1 MGKELPQGYRLG
13 DYSIERLLTRSGL
26 QTVYA
31 GQQVSSSR
39 ACRITVFNVD
49 PDGEPWQRFKSDLEQ
64 VKALSHPFVAECL
77 DVATSENGLAYAA
90 FAQPAGEDLA
100 ARLRRGGALTLR
112 ESLVLSRQV
121 AAALHAAHRIDV
133 LHRDLTPENIYLVK
147 SEAGASEPEYERVL
161 LYGFGASRLF
171 ESAFEGAGLFGHPE
185 YMAPEQITGLSF
197 DIGPA
202 ADQYA
207 LALVVYQVLSAS
219 QPFRAESPGSALL
232 KVVRTSPEHLRALRP
247 DLPTHVDAA
256 VNRGL
261 AKERTAR
268 FPDLPAFIAALEAG
282 ERLPPALIAAT
293 QPWLGGSASTD
304 EALNRAMAAGS
315 VTPSLGVV
323 AQGLSQ
329 GADQSSPIPEIVE
342 DSATVPNTM
351 EAVMKLALPPEK
363 SSPGLSVKNAVQ
375 REPSG
380 PLEIELEAIDPTPPP
395 LDVPKILGPDGPS
408 SPGGRSGPSRPARA
422 AAGNNLAMRSGEAN
436 PVGTKTD
443 ALASKTDQDGSSVIV
458 TATVDRPRPQSGLM
472 RGVERGIFL
481 GIGLLLGYFLHAL
494 MR

>member
-13 DYSIERLLTRSGL
+13 DYSIERLLTRNGL
-26 QTVYA
+26 QAVYL

-49 PDGEPWQRFKSDLEQ
+49 PDGEAWQRFKSDLEQ

-77 DVATSENGLAYAA
+77 EVATGEGGQAFAA

-100 ARLRRGGALTLR
+100 TRLRRGGALTLR

-147 SEAGASEPEYERVL
+147 TEAGAPEPEYEQVL

-171 ESAFEGAGLFGHPE
+171 ESALSGAGLFGHPE
-185 YMAPEQITGLSF
+185 YMAPEQITGLAF

-219 QPFRAESPGSALL
+219 QPFRAESAGAALL

-268 FPDLPAFIAALEAG
+268 FPDLPTFIASLETG
-282 ERLPPALIAAT
+282 EKLPPALIAVT
-293 QPWLGGSASTD
+293 EPWLGGSASTD

-323 AQGLSQ
+323 AQGLAQ
-329 GADQSSPIPEIVE
+329 VPDQSAPVPEIVE

-351 EAVMKLALPPEK
+351 EAVMKLALPPEP
-363 SSPGLSVKNAVQ
+363 SSPGFSGKHAAP

-380 PLEIELEAIDPTPPP
+380 PLEIEMEAIDPTPPP
-395 LDVPKILGPDGPS
+395 MDVPKLPGRDAPP
-408 SPGGRSGPSRPARA
+408 SPGARSGPNRARPAV
-422 AAGNNLAMRSGEAN
+422 GNNLAMRSGETSA
-436 PVGTKTD
+436 VQDKKEIS
-443 ALASKTDQDGSSVIV
+443 LAGKTDQDGANVIV

-481 GIGLLLGYFLHAL
+481 GIGLLLGYILHAL

>member
-1 MGKELPQGYRLG
+1 MGKELPQGHRLG
-13 DYSIERLLTRSGL
+13 DYSIERLLTRNGL
-26 QTVYA
+26 QTVYL
-31 GQQVSSSR
+31 GQQVSSRR

-49 PDGEPWQRFKSDLEQ
+49 ADGEPWQRFKSDLEQ

-77 DVATSENGLAYAA
+77 DVATSETGLAYTA
-90 FAQPAGEDLA
+90 FAQPAGEDLE

-133 LHRDLTPENIYLVK
+133 LHRDLNPENIYLVK
-147 SEAGASEPEYERVL
+147 SEAGAVEPEYERVL
-161 LYGFGASRLF
+161 LYGFGTSRLF
-171 ESAFEGAGLFGHPE
+171 ESALAGVGLFGHPE

-197 DIGPA
+197 DIGPSV
-202 ADQYA
+202 DQYA

-219 QPFRAESPGSALL
+219 QPFRAESAGSALL

-268 FPDLPAFIAALEAG
+268 YPDLPAFIAALEMG
-282 ERLPPALIAAT
+282 EKLPPELLAAT

-329 GADQSSPIPEIVE
+329 APDQSAPVPEIVE

-351 EAVMKLALPPEK
+351 EAVMKLAVPPEQ
-363 SSPGLSVKNAVQ
+363 SSPGFSARNAIK

-395 LDVPKILGPDGPS
+395 LDIQKLPGADGPS
-408 SPGGRSGPSRPARA
+408 SPGLRSGPNRAGRP
-422 AAGNNLAMRSGEAN
+422 AAGNHLAMRSGETN
-436 PVGTKTD
+436 PVGDKAT
-443 ALASKTDQDGSSVIV
+443 ALAGKTDQDGANVIV
-458 TATVDRPRPQSGLM
+458 TATVDRPRPQPGMM

-481 GIGLLLGYFLHAL
+481 GIGLLLGFLLHAL